1 MGRVGV
7 YLYGDAFSSL
17 RPKERIWASSLSE
30 RVLELVSNVSFSKA
44 TAYINDFF
52 HRDDSNTLC
61 YKTVEDFVERTGR
74 RICESYKAASDAF
87 LAEANIDTGDCVIS
101 KESAIVEEAR
111 LCR

>member
-1 MGRVGV
+1 MTMSKDKQNNGE
-7 YLYGDAFSSL
+7 
-17 RPKERIWASSLSE
+17 KEI
-30 RVLELVSNVSFSKA
+30 KC
-44 TAYINDFF
+44 
-52 HRDDSNTLC
+52 DSNSLC
-61 YKTVEDFVERTGR
+61 YKTIEEFVEGTER

>member
-1 MGRVGV
+1 MLFPRS
-7 YLYGDAFSSL
+7 AL
-17 RPKERIWASSLSE
+17 RNASGPLPCPRE
-30 RVLELVSNVSFSKA
+30 FWNLVSNVSFSKA

-52 HRDDSNTLC
+52 HRDDSNSLC
-61 YKTVEDFVERTGR
+61 YKTVEEFVERTGR